1 MNQLVRIWNSM
12 SLTQRISLIVVPMLL
27 AAGVYAFI
35 RARHDGDFKSLVTS
49 LNPEDAAAVTQK
61 IREAGIEYRLD
72 ETGSSVLVPTAA
84 LPEARLALAG
94 AGLPRSGR
102 IGFELFD
109 RSNLGASDFT
119 EQVNYRRALEG
130 ELERTV
136 GSLSEIEQARI
147 HITFAKDSVFLDSRE
162 PAKATVV
169 LKLKRAGTLRKQSVV
184 AIANLIAGSVDG
196 LTPESVA
203 VIDAS
208 GHLLNQPGT
217 PTDSTNADANLEY
230 RRQIESELISKVN
243 AAIEPIVGPGH
254 FRAGVNVECDF
265 SSTEQSDESYDS
277 ARSTLLQTQT
287 TEESNTVMAAGG
299 KPGTASNL
307 PNPPAKDAGA
317 TSGVVKKTEN
327 VSYQPGK
334 TIRKVILP
342 KGSIHKISAAVLID
356 QTVQWEG
363 TGPKA
368 KRTLVPPS
376 PEVIKGIHDVVAG
389 IVGFSDVR
397 GDQVTVESLPFEST
411 LSTPPPPAP
420 PPAPGKGAPPIKG
433 FDFKQPLVIYGS
445 VVAMLLILAA
455 VFLLMRRGRV
465 RIVAEDLA
473 AEALAAGES
482 PATIPSL
489 EKVDAEDLLHQ
500 DIADNEVEQAQL
512 EAEALGHIKLA
523 ANTRKSDVL
532 VRHIRESV
540 THDPVAAANVLRTWV
555 SDTEAKRT

>member
-49 LNPEDAAAVTQK
+49 LNPEDASAVTQK

>member
-1 MNQLVRIWNSM
+1 M